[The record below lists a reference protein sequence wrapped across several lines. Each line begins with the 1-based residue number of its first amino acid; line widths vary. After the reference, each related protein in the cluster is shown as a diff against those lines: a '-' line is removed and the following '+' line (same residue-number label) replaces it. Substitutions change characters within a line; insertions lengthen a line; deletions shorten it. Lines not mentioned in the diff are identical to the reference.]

1 MKIVPEHI
9 HQLSEGEECL
19 QEVLT
24 ILNEWPQTHGEYSR
38 RLDFWSRPPAD
49 QQRILKVFERL
60 KTWVEMLAIQRA
72 LHDQLKLSELTTIV
86 KSALTEEPY
95 NENAIDDAERV
106 RREFRQLVE
115 SMPIVNRAGSKSC
128 ACLSEDQPVVRRSQS
143 RPRPRAYPRAY
154 RHTNPKWQRKA

>member
-1 MKIVPEHI
+1 MKIVSEHI
-9 HQLSEGEECL
+9 QHFYEGEECL

-24 ILNEWPQTHGEYSR
+24 ILNDWPQQHGEYSR

-49 QQRILKVFERL
+49 QQRILKVFEKL
-60 KTWVEMLAIQRA
+60 KTWVEALAIQRA
-72 LHDQLKLSELTTIV
+72 LHDQLKLTELTTIV
-86 KSALTEEPY
+86 KLALTEEPY

-106 RREFRQLVE
+106 RNEFRQLVE

-128 ACLSEDQPVVRRSQS
+128 ACLSDDRPVGRRYQS

-154 RHTNPKWQRKA
+154 RHSNPKGQRKA